1 MAGLRILVL
10 NGPNL
15 NLLGQRQ
22 PDVYGHKTLDDID
35 KDLIEIG
42 RDLGAQVESRQTNH
56 EGELVEWI
64 QGADV
69 YDALLINPAAFTHTS
84 VAIRD
89 AIANLEIPCY
99 EVHISNVYK
108 REPFRR
114 QSFCADVVVGRIM
127 GFGTTGY
134 ELALRGAV
142 TSLRTATDTTAP
154 SGD

>member
-1 MAGLRILVL
+1 ML

-22 PDVYGHKTLDDID
+22 PDIYGKKTLAEID
-35 KDLIEIG
+35 SDLLL
-42 RDLGAQVESRQTNH
+42 LGQQLGVTVESRQSNH
-56 EGELVEWI
+56 EGDLIEWI
-64 QGADV
+64 QNANE
-69 YDALLINPAAFTHTS
+69 YAALLINPAAFTHTS

-89 AIANLEIPCY
+89 AIANLDIPSY
-99 EVHISNVYK
+99 EVHISNIYK

-114 QSFCADVVVGRIM
+114 QSFCADVVVARIM
-127 GFGTTGY
+127 GFGPDGY

-142 TSLRTATDTTAP
+142 ASLKADTNTPEP

>member
-1 MAGLRILVL
+1 MHRPRILVL

-22 PDVYGHKTLDDID
+22 PDIYGPKTLAEID
-35 KDLIEIG
+35 QDLL
-42 RDLGAQVESRQTNH
+42 DLGRELGVDVETRQTNH
-56 EGELVEWI
+56 EGELVDWI
-64 QGADV
+64 QGADEV
-69 YDALLINPAAFTHTS
+69 DALLINPAAFTHTS

-89 AIANLEIPCY
+89 AIANLDIPCY
-99 EVHISNVYK
+99 EVHISNVYR

-142 TSLRTATDTTAP
+142 TALNTVTAATAP